1 VSAAAFFSPTT
12 TWTGQHRVHQ
22 VLDRGRHRRREEAA
36 LQRRAIACGEH
47 LVALLEE
54 PELEQLVCLVQH
66 QVCERR
72 ERQRP
77 LAQQRHQ
84 PQPQRAH
91 PHVVPAPH
99 AAGRAAAVRAADATT
114 AAAAAAALGV
124 SARGRRE
131 LLGEQRRASW

>member
-1 VSAAAFFSPTT
+1 VKRQRCTVAPSHAASISS
-12 TWTGQHRVHQ
+12 HCSRN
-22 VLDRGRHRRREEAA
+22 
-36 LQRRAIACGEH
+36 
-47 LVALLEE
+47 

-91 PHVVPAPH
+91 HHVVPAPH

>member
-1 VSAAAFFSPTT
+1 L
-12 TWTGQHRVHQ
+12 TGCRSTECTRSSTAGGIVAEK
-22 VLDRGRHRRREEAA
+22 R
-36 LQRRAIACGEH
+36 QRYTVARGEH

-54 PELEQLVCLVQH
+54 PELEQLVCFVRH
-66 QVCERR
+66 QVLEGR
-72 ERQRP
+72 ERQRAF
-77 LAQQRHQ
+77 AQQRHQ
-84 PQPQRAH
+84 PQQRAH
-91 PHVVPAPH
+91 HHVVPAPH